1 MFSTQLFL
9 VPPKMLFSTIT
20 IGLVTAVSA
29 ALASPASTPGP
40 LVVAGSMVTDKAVTY
55 EMSILNEIKAFDYK
69 VDNGEYP
76 RPVTYQVNAGYN
88 CIFYT

>member
-9 VPPKMLFSTIT
+9 VPPKMLFSTMT

-29 ALASPASTPGP
+29 ALASPASTPGS
-40 LVVAGSMVTDKAVTY
+40 LVVAGSVVTDKAVTY

-88 CIFYT
+88 CNFYT

>member
-1 MFSTQLFL
+1 MH
-9 VPPKMLFSTIT
+9 FSTIA
-20 IGLVTAVSA
+20 IGLVAADSA
-29 ALASPASTPGP
+29 ALASPASTPGS
-40 LVVAGSMVTDKAVTY
+40 LAVAGSVVTDKAVTY

-76 RPVTYQVNAGYN
+76 RPVTYQVNAGHT